1 VASTD
6 PADLRG
12 LPALVPALEPGA
24 AEPLSAL
31 RCSLPGLLNGDVLL
45 AETAGF
51 SAVAGARAGA

>member
-45 AETAGF
+45 AETAG
-51 SAVAGARAGA
+51 